1 MSSSTQRH
9 VELVLQDAV
18 RDYRQAL
25 NGLLQA
31 MYADHSS
38 KGRLHSGTTVR
49 AAIRIMDDLA
59 CDAVQSTAAKV
70 RDIPRDAD
78 VFVAFRT
85 AMSDLIEFFRD
96 EMPTVVRMASGRM
109 PCEPNSS
116 VEAAALALFSEMES
130 KIERKVDIVEFQLS
144 PPPREQT
151 PPTPTEQVS
160 KTGRRPAPF
169 WDDMWASIARDLYD
183 GDLKPQTQ
191 AEIEHAMLLWIENHG
206 YSAAV
211 STVRARA
218 RRLWDLI
225 NGN

>member
-1 MSSSTQRH
+1 VSSSTHRH
-9 VELVLQDAV
+9 VELALQDAV
-18 RDYRQAL
+18 RDYKQAL

-31 MYADHSS
+31 MYADHAS
-38 KGRLHSGTTVR
+38 KGRLQSGATVR

-59 CDAVQSTAAKV
+59 CDAVQSTAATV
-70 RDIPRDAD
+70 RDISRDAD
-78 VFVAFRT
+78 AIVAFRT

-116 VEAAALALFSEMES
+116 VEAAALTLFSEMES
-130 KIERKVDIVEFQLS
+130 KIERKIGIAEFQLS
-144 PPPREQT
+144 PQPGDQT
-151 PPTPTEQVS
+151 SPTATERIS

-169 WDDMWASIARDLYD
+169 WDDMWASIACDLYE

-191 AEIEHAMLLWIENHG
+191 ADVELAMLRWIEDNG

-225 NGN
+225 SAV

>member
-1 MSSSTQRH
+1 MSSSTERH

-18 RDYRQAL
+18 RDYKQAL
-25 NGLLQA
+25 NGRLQA
-31 MYADHSS
+31 MYSNHSS
-38 KGRLHSGTTVR
+38 KGRLHSGATVR

-70 RDIPRDAD
+70 RDIPRDGDA
-78 VFVAFRT
+78 FVAFRT
-85 AMSDLIEFFRD
+85 AMADLIEFFRD

-169 WDDMWASIARDLYD
+169 WDDMWASIARDLYE
-183 GDLKPQTQ
+183 GDLKPHTQ
-191 AEIEHAMLLWIENHG
+191 ADVEQAMLRWIEDHG
-206 YSAAV
+206 HSAAV

-225 NGN
+225 SAD